1 LSRERE
7 ERHVVDGFDEYVLA
21 RGPGLLRFG
30 YLLAG
35 DRHLAEDLVQEALAH
50 CHRKWPRIERLDQP
64 DAYVR
69 KAVLREYL
77 TWRRR
82 RSSTERAVA
91 SMPDRAA
98 PADHADQLADRDE
111 LWLLL
116 GALSRMQRAVLV
128 LRFFEDA
135 SDERIADL
143 LNCSAATVRVHA
155 SRGLARL
162 RDAVD
167 QLSTEAQK

>member
-1 LSRERE
+1 
-7 ERHVVDGFDEYVLA
+7 VDRFDEYVVA
-21 RGPGLLRFG
+21 RGGGLLRFG
-30 YLLAG
+30 YLLTG

-50 CHRKWPRIERLDQP
+50 CHRKWQRIERLDAP

-77 TWRRR
+77 SWRRR
-82 RSSTERAVA
+82 RSSTERAIADV
-91 SMPDRAA
+91 PDRPA
-98 PADHADQLADRDE
+98 PADHADQLATRDE
-111 LWLLL
+111 LWTLL
-116 GALSRMQRAVLV
+116 GRLPRMQRAVLV

-135 SDERIADL
+135 ADDDIAAL

-162 RDAVD
+162 RDAAVRAGTSIGG
-167 QLSTEAQK
+167 QQ